1 MRWGKFQQLLLLLG
15 DAGLLYLS
23 LHLTLYIR
31 YGNGALPIFW
41 RLHITPFTII
51 FGIWLLIF
59 YISRLYDSTSI
70 ERAIGTVI
78 QLLKA
83 LTVGGFIAIALF
95 YFVPL
100 FLITPKTNLIIAL
113 SIAFILLTL
122 WRVLFGQ
129 VIRRTAKL
137 RVLIF
142 GDSPEIQ
149 ELINYIKLHPQLGYE
164 ITDHKQAFSHNL
176 ASLIKDKHISIVVAS
191 EDHQSNK
198 AFVNMLYEIL
208 PLGISY
214 MDFASFYEKLLGK
227 IPISLISEV
236 WFLENLAETEKRF
249 FGLGKRVFDVVIS
262 IALLTIA
269 VVLFPLIALLI
280 KMESNGPVFYKHKRV
295 GKDRKEF
302 NLIKF
307 RTMQKDAEK
316 DGPQW
321 AKVNDPRVTKVGKFL
336 RKTRIDELPQ
346 AWDILIGDLSFIGP
360 RPERPEFVNELR
372 NNIPYYDM
380 RLLVRPGL
388 SGWAQINPP
397 YYYGTEKEAYLKLQ
411 YVLFYIKNRGLGLD
425 LSIAL
430 KTISVLLS
438 RLGR

>member
-137 RVLIF
+137 RGLIF

-149 ELINYIKLHPQLGYE
+149 ELINYIKIHPQLGYE

-380 RLLVRPGL
+380 RLLLRPGL

-411 YVLFYIKNRGLGLD
+411 YDLFYIKNRGLGLD

>member
-411 YVLFYIKNRGLGLD
+411 YDLFYIKNRGLGLD